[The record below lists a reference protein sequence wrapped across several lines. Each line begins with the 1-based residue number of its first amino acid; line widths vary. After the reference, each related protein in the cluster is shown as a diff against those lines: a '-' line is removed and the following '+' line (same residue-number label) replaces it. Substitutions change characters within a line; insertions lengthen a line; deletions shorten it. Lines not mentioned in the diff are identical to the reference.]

1 MLISFD
7 FESRSACD
15 IKKHGAWVYS
25 EHPTTD
31 ALMLAVRADGAGVG
45 YWANTELTGL
55 KGTLTKEQVFDMVRN
70 ADEIHAFNASFE
82 RAIWENV
89 CHRRYGWPAL
99 PIHKLRCS
107 MAQCAYHSLPMGL
120 DAAAAALGLGGKD
133 KDGYKLMLKL
143 SKPRK
148 VHADGSITW
157 WGDEAM
163 FARLADYCMQDVIAE
178 HAISEALY
186 PLPDSELA
194 IWQLD
199 QEINARGIL
208 ADVASCRTA
217 IGMIEA
223 DEARSLEQFKKLTH
237 GSVSSPKQVTA
248 FLKWLSSHG
257 CVLPGLTKA
266 DVATGLG
273 MDIRPEVREA
283 LQIRQKLGMS
293 SVSKFQA
300 ILDRVSA
307 DGRLRG
313 AFAYHGAGTGRW
325 CMPGESEVLTPNGW
339 VRMDEAAGDEIMCW
353 EPRGNKLIF
362 APAVMRSFDY
372 SGRML
377 HVESRFVSGMF
388 TPEHKMPCI
397 TSRGYLDIQT
407 AEYFGD
413 ARRDVPVSGVFTT
426 GEKFAPEI
434 ETRILVMTQADG
446 HVCANSSSGRLV
458 RFRFKKQTKI
468 IRAELLLSMGHIPY
482 KKKTERD
489 MSVSIRIKWADAPEY
504 MKAAKAF
511 NHDLLLHNPKTFI
524 EELRHWD
531 GHTDKRTAA
540 GGFEYCTTNHDNAKW
555 AATMAHLAGWAAS
568 ITEKPRIEEI
578 WNTAYRV
585 FIRNKSKARVAD
597 ATRWEQFSGKVYCP
611 ETMTGFFLV
620 RYNGKIHITG
630 NSGRGVQLQNL
641 PRKSYHPADIA
652 ALEAGDVGWFD
663 MTEDNVP
670 AGMSKLIRGMFMAGP
685 GNELAVAD
693 YSSIEA
699 RVVAWLAGEEK
710 VLTAF
715 REKLDLYKV
724 AATAIYGVRYENVTK
739 DQRQVGKCAVLALGY
754 QGGVGA
760 FQSMATVYGVRVPDE
775 QAQDIVTKWRGGHQ
789 AIVQFWADLEKA
801 AVKAVETGRVQT
813 VGRIKFG
820 IKGQWLCMKLPSGRS
835 IHYPF
840 PKLEERPTKWGTV
853 KRSVT
858 FMNGSMGRWFRDHT
872 YGGKLCENCFTAY
885 TKVITTRGVLPIV
898 EVLPGD
904 LVWDGGAWVKTQGPI
919 CRGNKEVVSWL
930 GVQVTSD
937 HLITDGSSW
946 KSVMDSDAPF
956 LLRALWWAQS
966 SINSPSFLRTPESTE
981 WRLAGAHAETL
992 RKSLSE
998 ISGEERLRGVRRA
1011 VMQRLGL
1018 KGQHSS
1024 GTLKLS
1030 ATQRSSLYGGIDIL
1044 EWFRVVLTHLTKPI
1058 QTTGAVESQSPC
1070 AGSTTEETSSDT
1082 QKLFPGG
1089 TNSALILTEL
1099 TTMGTTAQET
1109 SDLLNGKSIPE
1120 TKDQTPSSPTSE
1132 KGCLCQ
1138 SSGKGIAP
1146 GGEVTTQS
1154 STTSTW
1160 EDQQK
1165 KSSLSITEAGVY
1177 DLLNCGPE
1185 HRFTILTD
1193 AGPLVVHN
1201 CVQGGARDLLADAL
1215 LRVEAAGMPVVL
1227 HVHDEAGAEVPRGHV
1242 DLAEFEA
1249 LMAAAPEWADGCP
1262 IGAEGWIGTRYRK

>member
-1 MLISFD
+1 MVINLD

-55 KGTLTKEQVFDMVRN
+55 KGTLTKEQVFDMVHN

-89 CHRRYGWPAL
+89 CHKRYGWPAL

-148 VHADGSITW
+148 VHPDGSITW

-223 DEARSLEQFKKLTH
+223 DEARSLERFRALTH
-237 GSVSSPKQVTA
+237 GSVASPKQVAA
-248 FLKWLSSHG
+248 FLKWLHSHG

-266 DVATGLG
+266 DVAAGLG
-273 MDIRPEVREA
+273 VDIRPEVREA
-283 LQIRQKLGMS
+283 LQIRQKLGLS

-300 ILDRVSA
+300 ILDRVSN

-313 AFAYHGAGTGRW
+313 AFAYHGCGTGRW
-325 CMPGESEVLTPNGW
+325 
-339 VRMDEAAGDEIMCW
+339 A
-353 EPRGNKLIF
+353 
-362 APAVMRSFDY
+362 
-372 SGRML
+372 
-377 HVESRFVSGMF
+377 
-388 TPEHKMPCI
+388 
-397 TSRGYLDIQT
+397 
-407 AEYFGD
+407 
-413 ARRDVPVSGVFTT
+413 
-426 GEKFAPEI
+426 
-434 ETRILVMTQADG
+434 
-446 HVCANSSSGRLV
+446 
-458 RFRFKKQTKI
+458 
-468 IRAELLLSMGHIPY
+468 
-482 KKKTERD
+482 
-489 MSVSIRIKWADAPEY
+489 
-504 MKAAKAF
+504 
-511 NHDLLLHNPKTFI
+511 
-524 EELRHWD
+524 
-531 GHTDKRTAA
+531 
-540 GGFEYCTTNHDNAKW
+540 
-555 AATMAHLAGWAAS
+555 
-568 ITEKPRIEEI
+568 
-578 WNTAYRV
+578 
-585 FIRNKSKARVAD
+585 
-597 ATRWEQFSGKVYCP
+597 
-611 ETMTGFFLV
+611 
-620 RYNGKIHITG
+620 
-630 NSGRGVQLQNL
+630 GRGVQLQNL

-652 ALEAGDVGWFD
+652 ALEAGDVSWFD

-670 AGMSKLIRGMFMAGP
+670 AGMSKMIRGMFMAGP

-724 AATAIYGVRYENVTK
+724 AATAIYGTRYENVTK

-872 YGGKLCENCFTAY
+872 YGGKICENA
-885 TKVITTRGVLPIV
+885 
-898 EVLPGD
+898 
-904 LVWDGGAWVKTQGPI
+904 
-919 CRGNKEVVSWL
+919 
-930 GVQVTSD
+930 
-937 HLITDGSSW
+937 
-946 KSVMDSDAPF
+946 
-956 LLRALWWAQS
+956 
-966 SINSPSFLRTPESTE
+966 
-981 WRLAGAHAETL
+981 
-992 RKSLSE
+992 
-998 ISGEERLRGVRRA
+998 
-1011 VMQRLGL
+1011 
-1018 KGQHSS
+1018 
-1024 GTLKLS
+1024 
-1030 ATQRSSLYGGIDIL
+1030 
-1044 EWFRVVLTHLTKPI
+1044 
-1058 QTTGAVESQSPC
+1058 
-1070 AGSTTEETSSDT
+1070 
-1082 QKLFPGG
+1082 
-1089 TNSALILTEL
+1089 
-1099 TTMGTTAQET
+1099 
-1109 SDLLNGKSIPE
+1109 
-1120 TKDQTPSSPTSE
+1120 
-1132 KGCLCQ
+1132 
-1138 SSGKGIAP
+1138 
-1146 GGEVTTQS
+1146 
-1154 STTSTW
+1154 
-1160 EDQQK
+1160 
-1165 KSSLSITEAGVY
+1165 
-1177 DLLNCGPE
+1177 
-1185 HRFTILTD
+1185 
-1193 AGPLVVHN
+1193 
-1201 CVQGGARDLLADAL
+1201 VQGGARDLLADAL

-1249 LMAAAPEWADGCP
+1249 LMATAPEWADGCP
-1262 IGAEGWIGTRYRK
+1262 IGAEGWIGTRYKK